1 MTEWTARPLADAGA
15 QWADGKRVNRGV
27 IGTLRN
33 LWAGRLPLRD
43 AFWTYAVF
51 WGLLINVAAGVAAL
65 ALIVA
70 DKAAAPAAAPGVAA
84 GATMLSLL
92 AVAVHLAP
100 LPYNVI
106 ALVGVWRSAGR
117 PDSPPSAAL
126 AARSAMLAVFVA
138 LLVI

>member
-1 MTEWTARPLADAGA
+1 MVVGWPDRREREKGD
-15 QWADGKRVNRGV
+15 RGV
-27 IGTLRN
+27 IGTLRS
-33 LWAGRLPLRD
+33 LWAGRLPLKD

-70 DKAAAPAAAPGVAA
+70 GKAAAPAMAPGAVA
-84 GATMLSLL
+84 GASMLPLL
-92 AVAVHLAP
+92 ALALHLAP
-100 LPYNVI
+100 VPYNII

-126 AARSAMLAVFVA
+126 AARSATLALFAVL
-138 LLVI
+138 LLV